1 MEDEKILSNEEI
13 NKNIEEFIKEKFGE
27 DIKIEE

>member
-1 MEDEKILSNEEI
+1 MEENKQLSNEEI
-13 NKNIEEFIKEKFGE
+13 NKNIQEFIKEKFKE